1 MTLGSKFKKVR
12 NDLGLSAEKMA
23 KSLGINRGTLIHYE
37 NDDRFPGV
45 NIVIDFM
52 KKYKVD
58 PGWFLFDN
66 NSDSNAN
73 KPPVIQDIY
82 PGIPDNPD
90 IDEMFECLQVPVI
103 YYYMLSHFQVL
114 KKQYESYIKEH
125 FDKKKEKE
133 NEGRTGQQK

>member
-23 KSLGINRGTLIHYE
+23 ISLGINRGTLIHYE

-45 NIVIDFM
+45 DIVIDFM
-52 KKYKVD
+52 KKYNVD
-58 PGWFLFDN
+58 PGWFFFDN
-66 NSDSNAN
+66 NAALNAN

-82 PGIPDNPD
+82 PGIPNNPD
-90 IDEMFECLQVPVI
+90 VDEMVECLKVPVI

-114 KKQYESYIKEH
+114 KKQYESFIKEYEE
-125 FDKKKEKE
+125 KKEKE
-133 NEGRTGQQK
+133 NAGNTGQQK